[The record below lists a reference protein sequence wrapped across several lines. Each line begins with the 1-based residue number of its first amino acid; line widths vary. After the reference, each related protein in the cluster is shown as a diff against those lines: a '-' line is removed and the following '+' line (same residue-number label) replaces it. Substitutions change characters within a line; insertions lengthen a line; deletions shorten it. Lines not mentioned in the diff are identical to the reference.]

1 MDKVNGE
8 TRSRNMSLIRAKNTQ
23 PELLVRK
30 ALHKLGFRYRIHY
43 PLPGKPD
50 ITFPS
55 KKIAVFIHGCFW
67 HGHGC
72 KFDHKP
78 KTNKLFWSSK
88 ITKNKERDLKNNK
101 KLKEKGWQVIIVWEC
116 SIKNNLDD
124 AVDLIIE
131 ELKKSNTRISK
142 I

>member
-1 MDKVNGE
+1 MDKVSKE

-43 PLPGKPD
+43 PLQGKPD
-50 ITFPS
+50 IIFPS
-55 KKIAVFIHGCFW
+55 RKLAIFIHGCFW

-78 KTNKLFWSSK
+78 KSHKLFWSSK
-88 ITKNKERDLKNNK
+88 IIKNKKRDLRNNK
-101 KLKEKGWQVIIVWEC
+101 ALEEKGWQVLIVWEC
-116 SIKNNLDD
+116 DIRNKLN
-124 AVDLIIE
+124 DLVRLIVK
-131 ELKKSNTRISK
+131 ELKEKKNR
-142 I
+142 

>member
-1 MDKVNGE
+1 MDKVSRE

-50 ITFPS
+50 IIFPP
-55 KKIAVFIHGCFW
+55 KKVAVFIHGCFW

-72 KFDHKP
+72 EFDHKP
-78 KTNKLFWSSK
+78 KSHKLFWSSK
-88 ITKNKERDLKNNK
+88 ITKNKERDSKNYKELKD
-101 KLKEKGWQVIIVWEC
+101 KGWLVVTVWEC
-116 SIKNNLDD
+116 DIKKKLNN
-124 AVDLIIE
+124 AVCLIIK
-131 ELKKSNTRISK
+131 ELKKKRVSNPAC
-142 I
+142 